1 VARNRTINIAP
12 AERAARVVVG
22 AAATVVGV
30 WLLVTADAGW
40 LATTGAALLALAG
53 LDLVI
58 TGALGYCPLYA
69 RLGYIPP
76 RLRAPAV
83 SPVRPGREGGKR

>member
-12 AERAARVVVG
+12 AERAARVVMG
-22 AAATVVGV
+22 TAAAVVGV
-30 WLLVTADAGW
+30 LLLVTADAGW

-76 RLRAPAV
+76 RLRAPSV
-83 SPVRPGREGGKR
+83 SPVRTEREGGKR